1 MHGQI
6 PMLTAALIQSNMIK
20 ILLVTFLSLSQQV
33 IIVVG
38 KSFLYHLAGI
48 VCGVLI
54 KRLKCCSY
62 NIYPLDFPSK
72 SFIFLV
78 ITGKDCFC

>member
-48 VCGVLI
+48 VCGV
-54 KRLKCCSY
+54 
-62 NIYPLDFPSK
+62 
-72 SFIFLV
+72 
-78 ITGKDCFC
+78 